1 MKFIGDFHIH
11 SHFSIA
17 TSKQLTPEHLDLWA
31 KIKGIKV
38 LGTGDF
44 THPGW
49 TKELKEKLEPA
60 EEGLYKLKK
69 KYKIDS
75 SLLPPSADEKVKFLL
90 TAEISSIYK
99 KNNKVRKVHN
109 LIFAPNFEVVEKIQQ
124 KLSNIGNIT
133 SDGRPILG
141 FDSRNLLD
149 LALNVSEEILFVP
162 AHIWTPWFS
171 ALGEK
176 SGFDTIEEC
185 YSDLSGYI
193 YAVETG
199 LSTDAP
205 MNWMCSFLDKYTL
218 ISNSDAHSPEKLGR
232 NANIFDT
239 GISYNDIT
247 NAIKTGNPKQFLGT
261 IDLFPQEGKY
271 HYAGHR
277 KCGISWDPLQT
288 LKNKNLC
295 PICEKSITL
304 GVMNRIVHLSDRKD
318 LNERKKR
325 LPFHSIIPLKEI
337 LSEIN
342 GVGKNSKKITNIY
355 NTLIQKTCPELELLL
370 NFPPDKIKQAGS
382 ELLMESIK
390 RMRNKEIYIKE
401 GFDGEYGVIKV
412 FRQDEIKQFNN
423 QKYLFKNTNKN
434 LLQPE
439 KREIINF
446 DLQEYRYL
454 ESQEKQNQKA
464 IDENKVLKTPITNQL
479 NSSQLKAVEHAQ
491 GPLLILAGPGTGK
504 TKTLTHRIANLIQNK
519 GVMPENI
526 LAVTFTNKAANT
538 IKERLNI
545 LLENKNIPSKLQI
558 LTFHGLGLFFLKKNY
573 KEIGR
578 KINFSVIDENDKE
591 LILKKLGC
599 PQKTIKNFSNS
610 ITAIKKDLETE
621 YTDEKTDIKKIIKDY
636 DEFLKVEN
644 LLDFDDLL
652 FLSVQMLNKNTNILQ
667 DYREKYKWILID
679 EYQDI
684 NYIQYRLIKLL
695 MPDKLSN
702 ICVIGDPNQSIYGF
716 RGADI
721 KFIKKFS
728 TDYPGASVYELKKS
742 YRCSDYILKA
752 SRNILN
758 CQKENFVKGLQ
769 KGVKIKIV
777 KNNSDKS
784 EAEFVARSIENMIGG
799 LRFFS
804 MDSGITQGDNFSEI
818 KSLSNFAVL
827 CRIKSQFE
835 SLEKAF
841 NDHSIPYQAIGETSL
856 MRQKTVKPIIDL
868 LNFSLNPENT
878 FLKLKNEKILSTLSS
893 NEILKLNKIKPVKEK
908 VKIIIDKYINDLTS
922 QDEVILKNLIELAK
936 NFKNNTNDFLN
947 FFILGNESDIYK
959 ENTEKVN
966 LMSLHAAKGLEF
978 KCVFIIGCENGLL
991 PYSLFKNQKSDFEE
1005 EKRLLYVGMTRA
1017 EEFLILSHAKKRV
1030 IFGREYN
1037 LERSPYLEPIENKL
1051 IEFSK
1056 PEYKNKLTKEDPQLK
1071 LF

>member
-1 MKFIGDFHIH
+1 L
-11 SHFSIA
+11 
-17 TSKQLTPEHLDLWA
+17 TS
-31 KIKGIKV
+31 
-38 LGTGDF
+38 
-44 THPGW
+44 
-49 TKELKEKLEPA
+49 
-60 EEGLYKLKK
+60 
-69 KYKIDS
+69 
-75 SLLPPSADEKVKFLL
+75 
-90 TAEISSIYK
+90 EISTIYK

-109 LIFAPNFEVVEKIQQ
+109 IIFAPDFDVVEKIQQ

-149 LALNVSEEILFVP
+149 LVLNVSEKILFVP

-277 KCGISWDPLQT
+277 KCSICWDPLET
-288 LKNKNLC
+288 LKNKNVC
-295 PICEKSITL
+295 SVCGKMITL
-304 GVMNRIVHLSDRKD
+304 GVINRIVELSDRKD
-318 LNERKKR
+318 LTERKNR
-325 LPFHSIIPLKEI
+325 LPFHSIIPLKKI

-342 GVGKNSKKITNIY
+342 GVGPNSKKITNIY
-355 NTLIQKTCPELELLL
+355 NVLIQKTCPELELLL
-370 NFPPDKIKQAGS
+370 DFPLDKIKQTGS
-382 ELLMESIK
+382 ELLMEGIR

-412 FRQDEIKQFNN
+412 FRQDEIKQFSN
-423 QKYLFKNTNKN
+423 QKSLFGNINKN
-434 LLQPE
+434 LLKPE
-439 KREIINF
+439 KRKIINF
-446 DLQEYRYL
+446 DLKEYQYL
-454 ESQEKQNQKA
+454 KNQKTQDKHG
-464 IDENKVLKTPITNQL
+464 IDGNNILDITITDQL
-479 NSSQLKAVEHAQ
+479 NSSQREAVEHPK

-504 TKTLTHRIANLIQNK
+504 TKTLTHRIANFIQNK
-519 GVMPENI
+519 GVLPENI

-545 LLENKNIPSKLQI
+545 ILENKAILPKLQI
-558 LTFHGLGLFFLKKNY
+558 STFHGLGLFFIKENY
-573 KEIGR
+573 KIIGR
-578 KINFSVIDENDKE
+578 DKNFSVIDETDKE
-591 LILKKLGC
+591 LILKNLDC
-599 PQKTIKNFSNS
+599 PQKEIKNISNF
-610 ITAIKKDLETE
+610 ITAIKKNLETE
-621 YTDEKTDIKKIIKDY
+621 YDNKKTDLKKIIENY
-636 DEFLKVEN
+636 DNFLKVEN

-652 FLSVQMLNKNTNILQ
+652 FLSVQMLKTNTNILQ
-667 DYREKYKWILID
+667 HYREEYKWILID

-684 NYIQYRLIKLL
+684 NFIQYQLLKLL
-695 MPDKLSN
+695 MPDKHSN
-702 ICVIGDPNQSIYGF
+702 ICAIGDPNQSIYGF

-721 KFIKKFS
+721 KYIKKFT
-728 TDYPGASVYELKKS
+728 TDYPDSSIYELKKS

-752 SRNILN
+752 SGNLINHQNKNVL
-758 CQKENFVKGLQ
+758 KGLQ

-804 MDSGITQGDNFSEI
+804 MDSEITQGNNFSEI
-818 KSLSNFAVL
+818 KSLSDFAVL
-827 CRIKSQFE
+827 CRIKNQFKTI
-835 SLEKAF
+835 EKAF
-841 NDHSIPYQAIGETSL
+841 NDHSIPYQSTGDTSL
-856 MRQKTVKPIIDL
+856 MRQRNVKLIIDL
-868 LNFSLNPENT
+868 LSFSLNPKNN
-878 FLKLKNEKILSTLSS
+878 FLKLKNKKMLSEIKDT
-893 NEILKLNKIKPVKEK
+893 EILKINEIKPVKDK
-908 VKIIIDKYINDLTS
+908 VKTIIEKHIKELTS
-922 QDEVILKNLIELAK
+922 QDKIILKNLIEIAK
-936 NFKNNTNDFLN
+936 NFGNNLKNFLDFFALC
-947 FFILGNESDIYK
+947 NETDIYK
-959 ENTEKVN
+959 KNTENVN
-966 LMSLHAAKGLEF
+966 LMTLHAAKGLEF
-978 KCVFIIGCENGLL
+978 KCVFIVGCENRLL
-991 PYSLFKNQKSDFEE
+991 PYSLFENQKSNFEE

-1017 EEFLILSHAKKRV
+1017 EEYLILS
-1030 IFGREYN
+1030 
-1037 LERSPYLEPIENKL
+1037 
-1051 IEFSK
+1051 
-1056 PEYKNKLTKEDPQLK
+1056 
-1071 LF
+1071 

>member
-558 LTFHGLGLFFLKKNY
+558 LTFHGLGLFFLKENY